1 MYTCPVYRSLVLT
14 LLFFDLQ
21 AFNRFLSPVEMMSS
35 HCIPTTS
42 HHADLAGTPRVNLDN
57 VLESQVI
64 KMSGNAMN
72 LACLG
77 SMLLAILFGLEFKTQ
92 DPLTI

>member
-1 MYTCPVYRSLVLT
+1 MRAHLLVNH
-14 LLFFDLQ
+14 FDSAVLSVQ

-42 HHADLAGTPRVNLDN
+42 HHADLAGTPRVVLDN
-57 VLESQVI
+57 VLPSQVV

-72 LACLG
+72 LACVG
-77 SMLLAILFGLEFKTQ
+77 CMLLSILFGLELKTH
-92 DPLTI
+92 